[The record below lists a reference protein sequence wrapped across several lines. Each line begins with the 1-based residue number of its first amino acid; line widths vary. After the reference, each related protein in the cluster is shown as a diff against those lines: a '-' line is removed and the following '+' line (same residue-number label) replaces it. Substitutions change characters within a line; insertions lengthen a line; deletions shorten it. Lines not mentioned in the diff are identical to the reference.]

1 MAEGSMRENLDKAA
15 YYRPSNLTAII
26 DVNRLGQRGPTK
38 LEGGH
43 GRLPAACRGV
53 QLQYRHHRRPRH
65 HPVLGQSME
74 RLAVSPS
81 DRRDS
86 QRRCR

>member
-1 MAEGSMRENLDKAA
+1 MRENLDKAA

-43 GRLPAACRGV
+43 DRLPAACRGV
-53 QLQYRHHRRPRH
+53 QLQHRHHR
-65 HPVLGQSME
+65 LQYGGQKQRDDDGE
-74 RLAVSPS
+74 DNQADAAKDLDQRVAVFA
-81 DRRDS
+81 
-86 QRRCR
+86 

>member
-1 MAEGSMRENLDKAA
+1 MRENLDKAA

-53 QLQYRHHRRPRH
+53 QLQYRHHRRPR
-65 HPVLGQSME
+65 QSPGTRPE
-74 RLAVSPS
+74 HGAP
-81 DRRDS
+81 
-86 QRRCR
+86 RCQSFGSGEHAGSA